1 MYKTVI
7 IKYSPKAKEM
17 ALKIEETANQMEHDG
32 FELITCSIMPS
43 EKVSWYLENKM
54 KPCRKSSNKKLL

>member
-7 IKYSPKAKEM
+7 IKYSSKAEEM
-17 ALKIEETANQMEHDG
+17 ALKIEETANQMDHDG

-43 EKVSWYLENKM
+43 AKGILVFRKQDETMPEKQ
-54 KPCRKSSNKKLL
+54 